1 MYFLEKAFW
10 LSPRLVLFFTLSL
23 FAVIFLRYVILS
35 GAYHLWKRSK
45 LKTDT
50 TIPNR
55 QFLRELIWSMVS
67 SAIFTVLTVS
77 MLLVYQEGHTRIYTD
92 VNSFGWV
99 YFFASLFAYLVL
111 YETYYYWLHR
121 WMHMPGIFRIVHKIH
136 HESIHTSAFT
146 SFSFHPLEALLQFIF
161 LPLLVLI
168 IPINIY
174 ALGIFLLLMTVSAI
188 INHAGIEIFPGSS
201 KKHRLANWIIGS
213 THHELHH
220 KEFKS
225 NYGLYFTFWDKWMQ
239 TESKKFE
246 SRFRENTV
254 SRSQSP
260 HHRSADDRHM

>member
-23 FAVIFLRYVILS
+23 FAVIFLRYMILS
-35 GAYHLWKRSK
+35 AAYHLWKRSK
-45 LKTDT
+45 LKTGIA
-50 TIPNR
+50 IPNQ
-55 QFLRELIWSMVS
+55 QFLREVIWSMVS
-67 SAIFTVLTVS
+67 SAIFTILTVA
-77 MLLVYQEGHTRIYTD
+77 MLFVYQEGHTRIYTD

-121 WMHMPGIFRIVHKIH
+121 WMHMPGVFTIVHKIH
-136 HESIHTSAFT
+136 HQSIHTSAFT

-161 LPLLVLI
+161 LPVLVLF

-188 INHAGIEIFPGSS
+188 INHAGIEIFPGSY

-246 SRFRENTV
+246 SRFRENTI

-260 HHRSADDRHM
+260 HHRSADGRHR